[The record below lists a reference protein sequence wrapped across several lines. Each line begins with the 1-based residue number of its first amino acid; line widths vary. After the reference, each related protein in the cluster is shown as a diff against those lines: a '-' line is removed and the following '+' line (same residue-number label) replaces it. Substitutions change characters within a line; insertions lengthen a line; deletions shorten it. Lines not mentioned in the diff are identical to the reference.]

1 MCEEGQVWDNKEQ
14 MNCGNVENEYSIIKA
29 LHPAKQMCNPN
40 EFSRR
45 GVIGVDLW
53 IYLKLGGV
61 WCVCVWFCLLARIEN
76 HFHNSQ
82 SWILYFKK

>member
-1 MCEEGQVWDNKEQ
+1 

-61 WCVCVWFCLLARIEN
+61 WCVCVCV
-76 HFHNSQ
+76 
-82 SWILYFKK
+82 